1 MKIDSCFELGHVI
14 KIHGLKGELLI
25 FLDVDDPPKY
35 ENLDSVFIQIEGKL
49 VPFLVRE
56 LNLNGSNAIVK
67 LEDIDGI
74 EKARELVSC
83 KLFLPL
89 KILPDLGDDEFYL
102 HEIIGF
108 TIIDASTGR
117 LSEIKTVYEAN
128 GNRLAGIDYGHKEV
142 LIPLNHDFISKL
154 DKRKK
159 EIHMVLPDGLLDI

>member
-1 MKIDSCFELGHVI
+1 MVPML
-14 KIHGLKGELLI
+14 LLI
-25 FLDVDDPPKY
+25 
-35 ENLDSVFIQIEGKL
+35 
-49 VPFLVRE
+49 
-56 LNLNGSNAIVK
+56 
-67 LEDIDGI
+67 
-74 EKARELVSC
+74 
-83 KLFLPL
+83 LPL